1 MTSSDIV
8 KIAELA
14 RLKFSEDE
22 IATFTDEFNRIVDYV
37 GTIASLNLD
46 GVEPLTTVSGAVNVT
61 REDVAGEC
69 LTTDEALSNA
79 PRKNEAFFK
88 VPKVLG

>member
-1 MTSSDIV
+1 MTSNDIAR
-8 KIAELA
+8 IAELA
-14 RLKFSEDE
+14 RLQFSEEE
-22 IATFTDEFNRIVDYV
+22 IAAFTNEFIRIVDYV
-37 GTIASLNLD
+37 GTIASLNLE
-46 GVEPLTTVSGAVNVT
+46 GVEPMTTVSGAVNVS

-69 LTTDEALSNA
+69 LTSEEALSNA

>member
-1 MTSSDIV
+1 MTSNDIV

-22 IATFTDEFNRIVDYV
+22 IAAFTDEFNRIVDYV
-37 GTIASLNLD
+37 GTIASLNLE
-46 GVEPLTTVSGAVNVT
+46 GIEPLTTVSGAVNVI
-61 REDVAGEC
+61 REDVAGDC

-79 PRKNEAFFK
+79 PRKNEAFIK